1 LSDSVMVADGVKS
14 GRALFRGRA
23 AVIGVKLAAK
33 VRLTAVPPA
42 GVVTVS
48 SGLLYLDFDADDLF
62 PLVMGGDRKGLSFGG
77 AMVLVCLLF
86 WRISDFLVRP
96 TFARRP
102 CKYETLLATQTGL
115 DVFGYHKLCQVVVVV
130 CCRRQSTMGKGS
142 NVQKK
147 QTAQLRNQKDKSKSD
162 EERKAATD
170 KAK

>member
-1 LSDSVMVADGVKS
+1 VADGVKS

-23 AVIGVKLAAK
+23 AVIGVKLDAK

-42 GVVTVS
+42 GVVTVL
-48 SGLLYLDFDADDLF
+48 SGLLYLDFDAVDLL

-77 AMVLVCLLF
+77 AMVLECVFCCGF
-86 WRISDFLVRP
+86 RIP
-96 TFARRP
+96 TFARRSG
-102 CKYETLLATQTGL
+102 KNETLLATRTGL
-115 DVFGYHKLCQVVVVV
+115 DVFGYHKCHEDVVVV
-130 CCRRQSTMGKGS
+130 CCCRQSTMGKGS

-147 QTAQLRNQKDKSKSD
+147 QAAQLRNLKDKGKSD